1 MTPTADADAI
11 IIGGG
16 HNGLVAAAYLAKAG
30 QQVMVFEARRHLG
43 GAVASEQVFDG
54 VPARLSR
61 FAYLVSL
68 LPDKIINDLDLHLE
82 LRSRP
87 IASYTPVAT
96 GGLIIESTG
105 GEATRASFAEITRSE
120 EEYGRWRNLAAE
132 LRGVAEV
139 VAPTLTGP
147 LPRAAAV
154 RDQLGTELWTA
165 LVERPI
171 GRFLEDVL
179 SDDTVRGVV
188 ATDALIG
195 TLASTNDPAGK
206 PNRCFLYHVIGNGS
220 GEWKV
225 PVGGI
230 GQVRS
235 ELTRVASD
243 AGAALCAGVRV
254 TGIEPDPLGG
264 GTVAVANGSRYRAP
278 FVLANCAPTVLRG
291 LLGNHQSTTPD
302 GCQTKINLV
311 VHRLPRFWSG
321 MDPTIGFAGTL
332 HLAQGYRR
340 LEQAYREAVA
350 GRIPDPLPCE
360 VYCHT
365 LTDPS
370 ILSAELREAGY
381 HTLGVFGLHTP
392 ANLFVD
398 DPAGARQRAR
408 NAAFH
413 ALQAVLAEP
422 LEDCL
427 ATDPA
432 GRPCIEVLTPLDI
445 EAELA
450 MPGGHI
456 FHGDLEWP
464 WLADDAVVTTAE
476 ERWGVATGYPGILH
490 SGSGAVRGGGVSG
503 IGGHN
508 AAHAVLE
515 SAA

>member
-1 MTPTADADAI
+1 MTPTAEADAI
-11 IIGGG
+11 IVGGG
-16 HNGLVAAAYLAKAG
+16 HNGLVAAAYLARAG
-30 QQVMVFEARRHLG
+30 RQVTVFEARRHLG

-68 LPDKIINDLDLHLE
+68 LPDKIINDLDLRVE

-87 IASYTPVAT
+87 IASYTPVAD
-96 GGLIIESTG
+96 GGLIIDSKG
-105 GEATRASFAEITRSE
+105 SEASRASFAEITGNE
-120 EEYGRWRNLAAE
+120 EEYGRWGNLAAQ
-132 LRGVAEV
+132 LRRVAEV

-171 GRFLEDVL
+171 GRFLEDCL
-179 SDDTVRGVV
+179 SNDTVCGVI

-195 TLASTNDPAGK
+195 TLASTNDSARK
-206 PNRCFLYHVIGNGS
+206 QNRCFLYHVIGNGN

-225 PVGGI
+225 PVDGMGH
-230 GQVRS
+230 VAS
-235 ELTRVASD
+235 ELARAASD

-254 TGIEPDPLGG
+254 AAIEPHPLGG
-264 GTVAVANGSRYRAP
+264 GTVTLANGSRWRAP
-278 FVLANCAPTVLRG
+278 FVLANCAPAVLQR
-291 LLGNHQSTTPD
+291 LLGHRWTTPD

-311 VHRLPRFWSG
+311 VHRLPRFRSG
-321 MDPTIGFAGTL
+321 IDPTIGFAGTL

-340 LEQAYREAVA
+340 LQQAYREAVA

-365 LTDPS
+365 LTDTS

-381 HTLGVFGLHTP
+381 HTLGLFGLHTP
-392 ANLFVD
+392 AQLFVED
-398 DPAGARQRAR
+398 HAGARQRVK

-422 LEDCL
+422 VENCL
-427 ATDPA
+427 AIDA
-432 GRPCIEVLTPLDI
+432 VGRPCIEVLTPLDI
-445 EAELA
+445 EVELA

-464 WLADDAVVTTAE
+464 WLADDAVITTAE
-476 ERWGVATGYPGILH
+476 ERWGVATGYPGIFY
-490 SGSGAVRGGGVSG
+490 SGSGAARGGAVSG

>member
-1 MTPTADADAI
+1 MTPTAGADAI

-16 HNGLVAAAYLAKAG
+16 HNGLVAAAYLARAG
-30 QQVMVFEARRHLG
+30 RQVMVFEARRHLG
-43 GAVASEQVFDG
+43 GAVVSEQVFDG

-68 LPDKIINDLDLHLE
+68 LPDKIINDLNLHVE

-87 IASYTPVAT
+87 IASYTPVST
-96 GGLIIESTG
+96 GGLIFDRKGS
-105 GEATRASFAEITRSE
+105 EASRASFAEITGSE
-120 EEYGRWRNLAAE
+120 EEYGRWRSLAAE

-154 RDQLGTELWTA
+154 RDQLGTQVWTA

-171 GRFLEDVL
+171 GGLLEDCL
-179 SDDTVRGVV
+179 SNDTVRGVV

-195 TLASTNDPAGK
+195 TLASTNDPARK
-206 PNRCFLYHVIGNGS
+206 QNRCFLYHVVGNGS

-225 PVGGI
+225 PVGGM
-230 GQVRS
+230 GHVAS
-235 ELTRVASD
+235 ELAHAASD
-243 AGAALCAGVRV
+243 AGAASCTGVRV
-254 TGIEPDPLGG
+254 SGIEPDPLGG
-264 GTVAVANGSRYRAP
+264 GTVALANGSRYRAP
-278 FVLANCAPTVLRG
+278 FLLANCAPAVLQE
-291 LLGNHQSTTPD
+291 LLGHQPTTPD

-311 VHRLPRFWSG
+311 VRRLPGFRSG
-321 MDPTIGFAGTL
+321 IDPTIGFAGTL
-332 HLAQGYRR
+332 HLGQGYRR
-340 LEQAYREAVA
+340 LQQAYREAVA

-381 HTLGVFGLHTP
+381 HILGLFGLHTP
-392 ANLFVD
+392 IHLFVD
-398 DPAGARQRAR
+398 DPAGARERVK

-422 LEDCL
+422 VEDSL
-427 ATDPA
+427 ATDGA
-432 GRPCIEVLTPLDI
+432 GRPCVEVLTPLDI

-464 WLADDAVVTTAE
+464 WLADDAVVRTAE
-476 ERWGVATGYPGILH
+476 ERWGVATGYPGIFY
-490 SGSGAVRGGGVSG
+490 SGSGAVRGGAVSG